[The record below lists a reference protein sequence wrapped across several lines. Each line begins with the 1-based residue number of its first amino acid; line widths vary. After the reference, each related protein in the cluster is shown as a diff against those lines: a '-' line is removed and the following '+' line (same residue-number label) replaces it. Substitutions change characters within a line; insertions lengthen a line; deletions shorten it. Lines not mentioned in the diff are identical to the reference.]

1 MTSASTF
8 TFSLRLDQQGW
19 EAMELA
25 CVGERAAID
34 AGREALQARIDMQAE
49 LKGPATSGAVGVAI
63 GSMLVHP
70 DRVVWLGEWEWSAED
85 GWYWQASD

>member
-1 MTSASTF
+1 
-8 TFSLRLDQQGW
+8 
-19 EAMELA
+19 MELA
-25 CVGERAAID
+25 CVGECATID
-34 AGREALQARIDMQAE
+34 AGREALQARIDMRPK
-49 LKGPATSGAVGVAI
+49 LTGPATSGAVGVGI